1 MLSLNNNLNIFII
14 KKIKSLH
21 RFLITLI
28 VLNTLF
34 FVAKIYNILVF
45 EGEFEFSEIVLNISI
60 SLIVIAGLCFLQSAL
75 FSIIKKGFFN
85 NNAYNNFKNSGIFFL
100 VAGSGGA
107 IIDIVMIIR
116 TSDNIFELLYSNLG
130 SDFLLIMIGF
140 SLFTLAD
147 LVQNGNFI
155 KTENDLTI

>member
-1 MLSLNNNLNIFII
+1 M
-14 KKIKSLH
+14 
-21 RFLITLI
+21 
-28 VLNTLF
+28 
-34 FVAKIYNILVF
+34 
-45 EGEFEFSEIVLNISI
+45 
-60 SLIVIAGLCFLQSAL
+60 CFLQSAL